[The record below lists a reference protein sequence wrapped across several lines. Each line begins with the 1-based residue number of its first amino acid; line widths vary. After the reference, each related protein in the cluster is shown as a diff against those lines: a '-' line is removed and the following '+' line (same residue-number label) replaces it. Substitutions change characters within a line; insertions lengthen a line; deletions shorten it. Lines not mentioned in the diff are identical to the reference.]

1 MSVQELLVNMANI
14 WECMAFK
21 YPEDAADYSS
31 VCLRSLEVLQR
42 AGVIK
47 QREWRETLTIE
58 HFTNVSALQKFKKF
72 PDAGMEQAI
81 ENSGHVII
89 VQVCKIRKD
98 PENLLGVLDCVHKIF
113 LEISLW
119 PLRFIFNSCVSKAEG
134 MQTRALPRGRVHY

>member
-47 QREWRETLTIE
+47 QRE
-58 HFTNVSALQKFKKF
+58 
-72 PDAGMEQAI
+72 
-81 ENSGHVII
+81 
-89 VQVCKIRKD
+89 
-98 PENLLGVLDCVHKIF
+98 
-113 LEISLW
+113 
-119 PLRFIFNSCVSKAEG
+119 
-134 MQTRALPRGRVHY
+134 